1 MKLVILLLA
10 AAAEGPFTFT
20 EITESSGLVFRHDP
34 REEGK
39 YLPPEITG
47 SGAAFVDY
55 DGDGDL
61 DIYLVQSGAGG
72 NKLFRQD
79 TNGAF
84 TDVTSE
90 AAVGDTGYGMG
101 VAAADFDNDGDVDLY
116 VTNNGPDVLYR
127 NLGNGRFEDA
137 TRELRLTGDAWSAS
151 ATFCDQDVQSNRCEW
166 LWRSIALR
174 PHGSNSTEPAT
185 FPITHGFT

>member
-10 AAAEGPFTFT
+10 AAAEGLFTFT
-20 EITESSGLVFRHDP
+20 EITESSGIAFRHDP

-39 YLPPEITG
+39 YLLPEITG
-47 SGAAFVDY
+47 SGAALVDY
-55 DGDGDL
+55 DGDDDL

-90 AAVGDTGYGMG
+90 AGVGDTGYGMG
-101 VAAADFDNDGDVDLY
+101 VAVGDFDNDGDVDFY
-116 VTNNGPDVLYR
+116 VTNDGPDVLYR

-137 TRELRLTGDAWSAS
+137 TRELVLHGRRLVGIGD
-151 ATFCDQDVQSNRCEW
+151 V
-166 LWRSIALR
+166 LR
-174 PHGSNSTEPAT
+174 PGCRTVSSISTSRNT
-185 FPITHGFT
+185 